1 MEQENTLLVQRNKD
15 DRRVASRVAP
25 PYLTEEGIVMI
36 DRREGNDRRGAPI
49 EKEHATQEK
58 DLVLERLK
66 RLVETYGYLQP
77 IGKAVA

>member
-1 MEQENTLLVQRNKD
+1 M
-15 DRRVASRVAP
+15 
-25 PYLTEEGIVMI
+25 MI
-36 DRREGNDRRGAPI
+36 DRREGNDRRGASV

-58 DLVLERLK
+58 ALVLERLK